1 MQPFAKLYWADDVG
15 QVLATIDDNEVLI
28 RFVPP
33 GLGVSAIRAC
43 LPDTEGGQQKA
54 QRLFDRIDEEFALGL
69 VRKVLAEP
77 DFKHLLAT
85 PKGMLDA

>member
-1 MQPFAKLYWADDVG
+1 MQPFAKLYWAEDVG
-15 QVLATIDDNEVLI
+15 QVLATIDDNDVMI

-43 LPDTEGGQQKA
+43 LPDTEGGHA
-54 QRLFDRIDEEFALGL
+54 RAELLFSRIDAGFALDL
-69 VRKVLAEP
+69 VRKVLADP

-85 PKGMLDA
+85 PKGMFDA